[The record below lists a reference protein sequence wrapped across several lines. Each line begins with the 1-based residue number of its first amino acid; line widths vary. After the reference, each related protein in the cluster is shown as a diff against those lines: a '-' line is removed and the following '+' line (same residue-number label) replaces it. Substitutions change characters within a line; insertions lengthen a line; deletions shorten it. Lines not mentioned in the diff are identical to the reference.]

1 MELARY
7 LLASINIV
15 NKDRVGE
22 SGRKSI
28 RKSRNKIVEIL
39 AKSKN

>member
-1 MELARY
+1 MKLAKY
-7 LLASINIV
+7 LLASMNIV
-15 NKDRVGE
+15 NKDGVGE
-22 SGRKSI
+22 NGRKSI